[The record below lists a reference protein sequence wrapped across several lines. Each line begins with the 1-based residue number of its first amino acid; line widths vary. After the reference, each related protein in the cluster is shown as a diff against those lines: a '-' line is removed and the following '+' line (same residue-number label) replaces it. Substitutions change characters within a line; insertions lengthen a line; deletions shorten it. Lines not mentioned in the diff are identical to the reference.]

1 MIAAGDKDRQAAG
14 FTIRIATM
22 ADLPVLQELVA
33 QSVWVLQANEYS
45 DEQRKAAIRL
55 VYGVDTQLIH
65 DGTYFAVES
74 DGAIVACG
82 GWSRRRTLFGGD
94 QHRATREPE
103 LLDPASEPSRIR
115 AFFVRPGWER
125 RGIGSALVKACEEAA
140 LAEGF
145 RQMEMAS
152 TLTGVALYSAH
163 GYREVEKIDVP
174 LEHGLTLPVIRMS
187 KILRD
192 S

>member
-1 MIAAGDKDRQAAG
+1 MILAGDKDRQAAG
-14 FTIRIATM
+14 FTIRLATM
-22 ADLPVLQELVA
+22 ADLPILQDLVA
-33 QSVWVLQANEYS
+33 QSVWVLQAKEYS
-45 DEQRKAAIRL
+45 DEQREAAIRL

-65 DGTYFAVES
+65 DGTYFAVEQ
-74 DGAIVACG
+74 GATIVACG
-82 GWSRRRTLFGGD
+82 GWSRRKTLFGGD

-103 LLDPASEPSRIR
+103 LLDPAREPSRIR

-145 RQMEMAS
+145 QQMEMAS
-152 TLTGVALYSAH
+152 TLTGVALYAAH
-163 GYREVEKIDVP
+163 GYREVERIDVP
-174 LEHGLTLPVIRMS
+174 LEQGLTLPVIRMTR
-187 KILRD
+187 ILRQ